1 MSAAQGNSPM
11 GSNQD
16 SNNPWNQPKVELPK
30 VYRTISISF
39 EVGVEV
45 PENYTD
51 ADLQDAAELRMKH
64 YRIDLPISYVCEV
77 V

>member
-1 MSAAQGNSPM
+1 M
-11 GSNQD
+11 GVDQHP
-16 SNNPWNQPKVELPK
+16 NNPANQPKVELPK

-51 ADLQDAAELRMKH
+51 VDLQDAAELRMKH
-64 YRIDLPISYVCEV
+64 YRIDLPITHVEEIV
-77 V
+77 

>member
-1 MSAAQGNSPM
+1 M
-11 GSNQD
+11 GSDGNYPQGAQHE
-16 SNNPWNQPKVELPK
+16 SSAPYNQPKVELPK

-51 ADLQDAAELRMKH
+51 ADLMDAAELWAKRL
-64 YRIDLPISYVCEV
+64 RVDLPITNVEEIF
-77 V
+77 

>member
-1 MSAAQGNSPM
+1 M
-11 GSNQD
+11 GSDGNYPLGAANED
-16 SNNPWNQPKVELPK
+16 SAPYNQPKVELPK

-51 ADLQDAAELRMKH
+51 ADLMDAAELWSKRL
-64 YRIDLPISYVCEV
+64 RVDLPITNVEEIV
-77 V
+77 

>member
-1 MSAAQGNSPM
+1 M
-11 GSNQD
+11 GADQHPA
-16 SNNPWNQPKVELPK
+16 NPANQPKVELPK

-51 ADLQDAAELRMKH
+51 ANLQDAAELWSKRL
-64 YRIDLPISYVCEV
+64 RVDLPITNVEEV
-77 V
+77 F

>member
-1 MSAAQGNSPM
+1 MPDGNLPQGAAHE
-11 GSNQD
+11 SNA
-16 SNNPWNQPKVELPK
+16 PYNQPKVELPK

-51 ADLQDAAELRMKH
+51 ADLQDAAELWSKRL
-64 YRIDLPISYVCEV
+64 RVDLPITNVEEIF
-77 V
+77 

>member
-1 MSAAQGNSPM
+1 MTDGNYPQGAQHDPAAPY
-11 GSNQD
+11 
-16 SNNPWNQPKVELPK
+16 NQPKVELPK

-51 ADLQDAAELRMKH
+51 ADLMDAAELWSKRL
-64 YRIDLPISYVCEV
+64 RVDLPITNVEEIF
-77 V
+77 